1 MALKDM
7 PSWVW
12 SSYFPPARIGGN
24 SGNRREGIQ
33 SRVTSIYSLYSSC
46 QHKIME
52 LLIVGGWQRRL
63 TQVKTVCFGSDRSDQ
78 SLVNVSTVPVIY
90 LSNLLQSRRTIFLPV
105 NYSNLFHSVSI
116 VSTMRVQS
124 VFTYYCTRY
133 KSKHLSLY
141 VCIERKIER
150 VCLQCS
156 TLHVTPLT
164 HVQTPLITCSNRR
177 LEAEAS
183 LA

>member
-1 MALKDM
+1 
-7 PSWVW
+7 
-12 SSYFPPARIGGN
+12 
-24 SGNRREGIQ
+24 
-33 SRVTSIYSLYSSC
+33 
-46 QHKIME
+46 ME

-124 VFTYYCTRY
+124 VFTYYCTRV
-133 KSKHLSLY
+133 SIS
-141 VCIERKIER
+141 VSMC
-150 VCLQCS
+150 
-156 TLHVTPLT
+156 
-164 HVQTPLITCSNRR
+164 
-177 LEAEAS
+177 A
-183 LA
+183 